1 VEECR
6 VYDEVLYQVDADIAT
21 LVNRVELSDVE
32 LQERAHLQEWILAHP
47 VILGPGVEII
57 TSEFDRWQTSAG
69 DPVLDR
75 LDILA
80 VDPTGR
86 IVVAEL
92 KRGIA
97 PHTVHMQALNYAAM
111 VSRLTPEDIA
121 ELYSVTRNRGGQDVD
136 VDSALTILTTEKLL
150 TAESI
155 RSPRIVLV
163 ASDFPPPVT
172 ATVVWLNEQGVDIS
186 LIRFRSY
193 RLGDGQL
200 VVSFSRLFPVPD
212 VEEFTI
218 GRRTDQ
224 PAAAVITPGPPWDEP
239 ALRRLAAQA
248 NAPTLTLLDLCAA
261 EEASTVTI
269 RDVAERAG
277 CSDASVR
284 AGLAGLTRSLKHPK
298 YGYAQ
303 TTWPMTV
310 TVLPGGLASYHM
322 DPDLAAIW
330 RTIRPMPN
338 LAGESDGTQ
347 NTQHGA

>member
-1 VEECR
+1 VEGC
-6 VYDEVLYQVDADIAT
+6 VYDEVLFRVDADQAT
-21 LVNRVELSDVE
+21 LVDRVELSDVE

-47 VILGPGVEII
+47 AILGPGVEII

-75 LDILA
+75 LDVLA

-97 PHTVHMQALNYAAM
+97 PHAVHMQALNYAAM
-111 VSRLTPEDIA
+111 VSRLTALDIA
-121 ELYSVTRNRGGQDVD
+121 ELYSVTRSRRGQDVD
-136 VDSALTILTTEKLL
+136 ADSALTILTTEKLL

-163 ASDFPPPVT
+163 ASEFPPSVT

-193 RLGDGQL
+193 LLGDGQL
-200 VVSFSRLFPVPD
+200 VVSFSRLYPVPD

-218 GRRTDQ
+218 GRRADQ
-224 PAAAVITPGPPWDEP
+224 PAPAASTPGPPWDESAP
-239 ALRRLAAQA
+239 RRLATQA

-261 EEASTVTI
+261 EEASPVTI
-269 RDVAERAG
+269 RDVAQQAG
-277 CSDASVR
+277 CTDASVR
-284 AGLAGLTRSLKHPK
+284 AGLAGLSMRLKNPK

-303 TTWPMTV
+303 TTWPMGV
-310 TVLPGGLASYHM
+310 TWLPGGFASYHM
-322 DPDLAAIW
+322 HPDLAAIW
-330 RTIRPMPN
+330 RAIRQVPEVP
-338 LAGESDGTQ
+338 APDEGVV
-347 NTQHGA
+347 